1 VAYHIRFS
9 ADGPRDRYTGTHG
22 RSGLA
27 NAGTATRGPDGRVDT
42 PRPCA
47 HVHVHVHAH
56 VQHIHVC
63 YRRQWQRRKVS
74 GCGRQSWRQRMRGR
88 RRGRRLQRSREG
100 VSLREVCASAGLPAV
115 AAPAPDPGTDDRNG
129 TDGRGGG
136 ARSCDW
142 RSASG
147 GADNGAKGGGGD
159 GIVSGCVGGSR
170 VGRRPQP
177 LQLPPLKLQLLQ
189 EQRQRL
195 SSGGQMTRGLAR

>member
-1 VAYHIRFS
+1 MDFDV
-9 ADGPRDRYTGTHG
+9 
-22 RSGLA
+22 
-27 NAGTATRGPDGRVDT
+27 VDVGE
-42 PRPCA
+42 PARA
-47 HVHVHVHAH
+47 HMYMYMYMHMYS
-56 VQHIHVC
+56 ILHVC

-88 RRGRRLQRSREG
+88 RRGRRLQRSLEG

-147 GADNGAKGGGGD
+147 GADNGAKGGGEGSTLGD
-159 GIVSGCVGGSR
+159 DGSMAAKTGAFLSSRR
-170 VGRRPQP
+170 VGKQ
-177 LQLPPLKLQLLQ
+177 KLFQI
-189 EQRQRL
+189 EVSMTVSTYCDAGNRQSR
-195 SSGGQMTRGLAR
+195 A